1 MNSNQNQP
9 REFDVV
15 LGGENP
21 APVTGVVLGGIE
33 GVKRRLKSE
42 NVDVRI
48 KALDDALDYGD
59 EGLDLVIEGLGD
71 LSEEVNN
78 KVISILRES
87 GDKGKRALL
96 DFDPW
101 LVFTTFDND
110 KWQDTE
116 EFSYSKRINKIDNT
130 IYFIN
135 DIYDLNRLIHYKRAK
150 YIGALSFNIYH
161 KPKNYK
167 NTFKT
172 FVHLLADAKDKLVSL
187 EALFIGDNYET
198 WNIRYKYSKIDVC
211 NIDPILKAYPNLEL
225 LHIRGKMINEDV
237 LVSENQ
243 ILAIKN
249 IQNNFLI
256 IPKAIKHDSLRTLI
270 IDADGI
276 TDKNLASLCNL
287 NLRCLEYL
295 EIWVSRNKLKE
306 VSIESIEPILSSKYC
321 KNLAFLAIRKS
332 SNTSQLAKA
341 IVNSPVMKNLKV
353 LELTDG
359 NMGSGGAM
367 YILDSPQINN
377 LHTLNL
383 CGNRLQTKMIQKLSE
398 LDCEV
403 ITKGQ
408 FSDRYYS
415 VWE

>member
-33 GVKRRLKSE
+33 GVKRRLESGI
-42 NVDVRI
+42 VDVRI
-48 KALDDALDYGD
+48 EALNDAFNYGD
-59 EGLDLVIEGLGD
+59 EGLDLVIEALGD
-71 LSEEVNN
+71 SSEDVNN
-78 KVISILRES
+78 KVISILRKS
-87 GDKGKRALL
+87 GNKGKKALL
-96 DFDPW
+96 EFDPW
-101 LVFTTFDND
+101 LVFTTFDN
-110 KWQDTE
+110 WQH
-116 EFSYSKRINKIDNT
+116 SYHDNEYVHPKDNAAYIVSNKRK
-130 IYFIN
+130 
-135 DIYDLNRLIHYKRAK
+135 LIELLKAE
-150 YIGALSFNIYH
+150 NIEYL
-161 KPKNYK
+161 KAVKCEMNYK
-167 NTFKT
+167 FSKPEQAFKN
-172 FVHLLADAKDKLVSL
+172 FVDTLVDNKDKLVNL
-187 EALFIGDNYET
+187 EALLIGDDSAV
-198 WNIRYKYSKIDVC
+198 WNEKYKYSRINVC
-211 NIDPILKAYPNLEL
+211 NILPILKAYPNLEI

-237 LVSENQ
+237 LVSDNK
-243 ILAIKN
+243 ILAIRN
-249 IQNNFLI
+249 IKDKSLI
-256 IPKAIKHDSLRTLI
+256 KPKAIKHESLRTLI

-287 NLRCLEYL
+287 NLPSLEYL

-306 VSIESIEPILSSKYC
+306 VNIDCLEPILSGKYC
-321 KNLAFLAIRKS
+321 KNLAYLAIRKS
-332 SNTSQLAKA
+332 NNTSQLAKA
-341 IVNSPVMKNLKV
+341 ILNSPIMKNLKV

-367 YILDSPQINN
+367 YILDSSTTNN

-383 CGNRLQTKMIQKLSE
+383 CGNRLQTKMIQQLSQ